1 MTRLSSSTLPS
12 LSLVYALSLSGLVV
26 SAPQGFPASG
36 NGLWYSEPG
45 SIWSR
50 HYLPVGNGYLAAMT
64 PGGVGFEST
73 QLNIESLW
81 SGGPFSDPV
90 NQLSRLLSIMVI
102 VLTKEF

>member
-1 MTRLSSSTLPS
+1 MTTSTLPLLLLFS
-12 LSLVYALSLSGLVV
+12 LLSVLLLAGPAL

-36 NGLWYSEPG
+36 NGLWYTSPG

-50 HYLPVGNGYLAAMT
+50 HNLPIGNGFLAATT

-73 QLNIESLW
+73 QINIESLW

-90 NQLSRLLSIMVI
+90 SASM
-102 VLTKEF
+102 